1 MEKLLAYL
9 NALSKADRQRFA
21 SNCGTTE
28 GYLRKAA
35 SIRQT
40 ISADLCIKLAKAC
53 EGAFTCDDL
62 RPDVDW
68 QFVRESGGPSRFTA
82 SRSVR

>member
-1 MEKLLAYL
+1 MDKLLKYL
-9 NALSKADRQRFA
+9 NALSKPERLIFVEA
-21 SNCGTTE
+21 CGTTE

-40 ISADLCIKLAKAC
+40 ISSDLCIKLVRAC
-53 EGAFTCDDL
+53 GEAFTYEDL

-68 QFVRESGGPSRFTA
+68 QFIRESKGSA
-82 SRSVR
+82 SNHSIT